1 MSQLARPSGASGR
14 GSAPTKV
21 LLVRQPMK
29 SVRSR
34 DLADPLPVRLALGI
48 IIALGT
54 VFLLWLTGTLG
65 LTFGFAR
72 SLGLPGLQHEQGP
85 WPGGLIF
92 GLDMLIHLP
101 ASILRTGLASP
112 LWLLLGFAMLCL
124 PAAGLAAARPLTPG
138 GPKPSSLTVV
148 FSNVGAIAA
157 GLFSVAAITWTLLP
171 LRLEMLQ
178 PVPRAASAVEEW
190 LEMTRF
196 IAGLDAFFLATLAL
210 WVVLAMRLAIARW
223 LRALIVPAVILA
235 LLFAGLGFT
244 VSQGSAARVLTPM
257 PVLIDAEV
265 AEAEDQ
271 RLLLI
276 GESAR
281 GPVVVRRSGDGLAV
295 RVESTLDRSTLQVLS
310 SRSLRDFSRPQ
321 SP

>member
-1 MSQLARPSGASGR
+1 M
-14 GSAPTKV
+14 

-34 DLADPLPVRLALGI
+34 DLADPLPVRLALGV

-54 VFLLWLTGTLG
+54 VFLLWLIGTLG
-65 LTFGFAR
+65 FTFGFAR
-72 SLGLPGLQHEQGP
+72 SLGMPGLQHEQGP
-85 WPGGLIF
+85 WLGGVIF

-101 ASILRTGLASP
+101 TSILRTGLVSP

-178 PVPRAASAVEEW
+178 PVPRVATGVEEW
-190 LEMTRF
+190 LETMRF
-196 IAGLDAFFLATLAL
+196 VAGLDAFLVATLAL
-210 WVVLAMRLAIARW
+210 WLVLAMRLAIVNW
-223 LRALIVPAVILA
+223 LRALIVPVVILA
-235 LLFAGLGFT
+235 VLIAGLGFA
-244 VSQGSAARVLTPM
+244 VSQGSVARVLTPL

-265 AEAEDQ
+265 AETEDQ

-276 GESAR
+276 GESSR
-281 GPVVVRRSGDGLAV
+281 GPVVIRRSGDGLAV
-295 RVESTLDRSTLQVLS
+295 RVEPTLDQSALQLLP
-310 SRSLRDFSRPQ
+310 SRSLRDFARP
-321 SP
+321 